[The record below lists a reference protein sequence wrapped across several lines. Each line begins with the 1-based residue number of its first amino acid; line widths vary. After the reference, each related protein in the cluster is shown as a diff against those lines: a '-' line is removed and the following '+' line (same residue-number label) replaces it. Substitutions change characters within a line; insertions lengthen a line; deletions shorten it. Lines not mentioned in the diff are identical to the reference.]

1 MVALA
6 RNPRK
11 QRKTETE
18 DYHKFKAS
26 LGERVKSC
34 LKIPKSKPGVVLHNY
49 KPSIWEVYTYNPSI
63 SEVEAGGSP

>member
-26 LGERVKSC
+26 LGES
-34 LKIPKSKPGVVLHNY
+34 KITSQDTKIQARCGVAHLQAQHL
-49 KPSIWEVYTYNPSI
+49 
-63 SEVEAGGSP
+63 GSVHL